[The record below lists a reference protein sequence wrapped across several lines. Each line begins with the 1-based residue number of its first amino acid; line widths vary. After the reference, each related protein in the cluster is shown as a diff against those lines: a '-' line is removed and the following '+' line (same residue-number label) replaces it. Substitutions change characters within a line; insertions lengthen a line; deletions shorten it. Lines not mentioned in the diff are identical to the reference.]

1 MDADEGSMIGKD
13 ISNYGKEPEGIKASL
28 YTSISASGT
37 ETGDKGEPQISP
49 RRRRRSDPPS
59 KAFPDDEIEE
69 IFEKNT
75 KMGPNELAD
84 NVNFIV
90 DDGEDSFINEQGCKE
105 LESTFDNDE
114 NRDNDVADAELGEDG
129 TEEETG
135 VDDEMRLTEPVTES
149 VNAIADEREQEMVS
163 FRVISADASK
173 EDNLNREMNTPASE
187 ILNDLLKHDEEKDN
201 NECLRSDHNLSP
213 VPLPKAPSPDRFY
226 FDIHKDAYKEINS
239 KLAEHLGMVAYVEKW
254 EQIIT
259 KRVQTAYSFYCK
271 DRSSLNHYAKKLDS
285 LIEEDLRNK
294 EKNRPVKEK
303 QLDKLDRNQAKFD
316 SAQETHDNA
325 GQSLLMLIEE
335 VTLRAWRD
343 AFPLLRKSI
352 QFEGDYAAIN
362 QKHMVHLERSLDML
376 DIISQKESIPLEGR
390 LVDLEKSYPENFYTG
405 SKMKYKSEEEYD

>member
-1 MDADEGSMIGKD
+1 MNADEGSMIGKD
-13 ISNYGKEPEGIKASL
+13 VSNYGKEPEGIKASL
-28 YTSISASGT
+28 FTSISSSKTAVSL
-37 ETGDKGEPQISP
+37 DKVEPQTSP
-49 RRRRRSDPPS
+49 RRRRSDPPS

-129 TEEETG
+129 LEGETG
-135 VDDEMRLTEPVTES
+135 ADIEKRLTEPVNES

-163 FRVISADASK
+163 LGVISADTSK

-352 QFEGDYAAIN
+352 KFEGDYAAIN

-376 DIISQKESIPLEGR
+376 DIIGQKESILFEGR
-390 LVDLEKSYPENFYTG
+390 LVDLEKSYPETFYTG
-405 SKMKYKSEEEYD
+405 SKMKYEAEEEYD